1 MRETPPAAQAFE
13 DYYDLGGERDLL
25 QLARN
30 KRQELERQYQDSTKT
45 VPSEATLLSRFKGW
59 STEHKWQERIIERD
73 RQRAE
78 AKRKKREAEIDKM
91 DERQAAIGTTQQATA
106 IKLIQGLIKENEF
119 NAHNAIQLLKLAINV
134 ERVARGAPTDHR
146 REEHVGEGGGPIE
159 FEIELVG
166 RSPDE
171 NEE

>member
-1 MRETPPAAQAFE
+1 MRETPQAAQAFE
-13 DYYDLGGERDLL
+13 DYYDLGDDRSLRA
-25 QLARN
+25 LAK
-30 KRQELERQYQDSTKT
+30 KRLEDMRVRQKSAKSTPK
-45 VPSEATLLSRFKGW
+45 EATLLRQFQDW
-59 STEHKWQERIIERD
+59 STEHKWQERVIERD

-106 IKLIQGLIKENEF
+106 IKLIQELIKGKEF

-134 ERVARGAPTDHR
+134 ERVARGAPTDHKK
-146 REEHVGEGGGPIE
+146 EEHVGDGGGPIE

-166 RSPDE
+166 KSPDE